1 MHKQTTPRKPCANH
15 PICHRRRIRHR
26 GALAATGFQERVR
39 SEFHCRFQAQWER
52 RAGLVTSKYF
62 PGDGY
67 TWISTTLPHLVLQP
81 MEGNVQ
87 YKTED
92 IHNVNIYHYTP
103 DTIVVLT
110 ESPFKTYQDLIA
122 AAEVKPD
129 SISIAGSGLV
139 NSANHVANVRLEGAA
154 GIKLTYVP
162 FKGTGDL
169 VASLLA

>member
-52 RAGLVTSKYF
+52 RAGLVTSKCF
-62 PGDGY
+62 PG
-67 TWISTTLPHLVLQP
+67 
-81 MEGNVQ
+81 
-87 YKTED
+87 
-92 IHNVNIYHYTP
+92 
-103 DTIVVLT
+103 
-110 ESPFKTYQDLIA
+110 QDLIA